1 MPTKAPQVAK
11 SRDAIDIKLF
21 ETLAVYVFIK
31 NIVEN
36 LRYKNIKI
44 YCDNTTT
51 VSSLVKKRGPLNRR
65 DIHYVIDKICML
77 AVKYRFR
84 FWIDFIE
91 GKDNILADRLSRF
104 APLPKAQGFD
114 PTTFKYIK
122 PESIIDSVNELF
134 QDMLNFKLVPKNTSK
149 NDEF

>member
-1 MPTKAPQVAK
+1 MVK
-11 SRDAIDIKLF
+11 
-21 ETLAVYVFIK
+21 
-31 NIVEN
+31 N

-51 VSSLVKKRGPLNRR
+51 VSSLVKKRRPLNRR

-77 AVKYRFR
+77 AVEYRFR

-104 APLPKAQGFD
+104 APLPMAQGFD

-122 PESIIDSVNELF
+122 PESVIDSVNESF
-134 QDMLNFKLVPKNTSK
+134 RYMLNFKLVPKNTSS